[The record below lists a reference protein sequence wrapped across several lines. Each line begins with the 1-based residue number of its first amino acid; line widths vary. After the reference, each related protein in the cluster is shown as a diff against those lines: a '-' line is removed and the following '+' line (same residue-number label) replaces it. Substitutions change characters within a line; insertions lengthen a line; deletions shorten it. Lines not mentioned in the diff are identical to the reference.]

1 MYIFIN
7 YNKENTLSIIKNIM
21 ETLKIKRINL
31 EATLPTRAS
40 PGSVGYDLYSLN
52 DIVIEPQS
60 REIVSTGIC
69 ASIPM
74 GCYGRIAPR
83 SGLSVKYGIH
93 VGAGVIDPDYTGEL
107 KVCLFNLGNV
117 AFEIKKGDRIAQL
130 ILEKCLTPL
139 IEEVGELNKTMRGNR
154 GFGSSGTN

>member
-1 MYIFIN
+1 MS
-7 YNKENTLSIIKNIM
+7 ETTLQ
-21 ETLKIKRINL
+21 IKRLTLDAI
-31 EATLPTRAS
+31 LPTRAS
-40 PGSVGYDLYSLN
+40 PGSVGYDLYSLH
-52 DIVIEPQS
+52 DMVIQPSS
-60 REIVSTGIC
+60 REIISTGVC
-69 ASIPM
+69 ATVPS

-107 KVCLFNLGNV
+107 KVCLFNLGSV
-117 AFEIKKGDRIAQL
+117 SFEIKKGDRIAQL

-139 IEEVGELNKTMRGNR
+139 IDEVTELKKTMRANR